1 MRSPFEGGAQLKFYF
16 LVGTLIW
23 RGRRS
28 FRKIQCFDLL
38 KASRVLPLI
47 ISAIDTN
54 IFTPMLLLCIF
65 SFQNF
70 IWFKRFLRFFP
81 IHYFKPTQAGG
92 SYSWGKIFWFR
103 QPLPQIVDLDP
114 QDQTL
119 RHFSYQSFIF
129 MCPLFTKNCADLT
142 KISDSNFVC
151 EVDLKCCYSNL
162 VRIGLVR
169 ILVCNFS

>member
-1 MRSPFEGGAQLKFYF
+1 MGAIYGRKSYTFIFTHGKLFLFFPYFLTPWNKNEMRSPFEGGAHLKFYF
-16 LVGTLIW
+16 LGGILIW

-28 FRKIQCFDLL
+28 SEKMRYFELL
-38 KASRVLPLI
+38 RASRVLPLI

-92 SYSWGKIFWFR
+92 SYSWGKIFWF
-103 QPLPQIVDLDP
+103 
-114 QDQTL
+114 
-119 RHFSYQSFIF
+119 
-129 MCPLFTKNCADLT
+129 
-142 KISDSNFVC
+142 
-151 EVDLKCCYSNL
+151 
-162 VRIGLVR
+162 
-169 ILVCNFS
+169 